1 MNAQLSTAREAWP
14 RFTLIVP
21 FYLNSEMLKKQIAE
35 WEEYP
40 SRIEIV
46 VVDDGS
52 PYPAYDIIKWGTSD
66 NLRDRLKLYRVKTD
80 IPWNRGGAR
89 NLGTQMA
96 DTDWIVHVDIDHIMP
111 ASTAAA
117 MIDLVPKRGCWYRF
131 PRWRVGAA
139 DETRNKDLLPRECKF
154 GRIKEHID
162 SYLVERDS
170 YWSVGGYD
178 EAYSGCLGG
187 GSPFLQSLERRLGVP
202 GVLPERMCLHVH
214 TRDSVPD
221 ASDLSLSRDT
231 SEYSRRRKAK
241 EAAGDTFPKNPI
253 RFEWERQL

>member
-21 FYLNSEMLKKQIAE
+21 FYLNSEMLKKQISE

-40 SRIEIV
+40 SRIEII

-52 PYPAYDIIKWGTSD
+52 PFPAYDIIKWGTSD
-66 NLRDRLKLYRVKTD
+66 HLRDRLKLYRIKTD
-80 IPWNRGGAR
+80 VPWNRGGAR

-96 DTDWIVHVDIDHIMP
+96 DTDWIVHVDIDHILP

-117 MIDLVPKRGCWYRF
+117 MIDLAPKRGCWYRF

-139 DETRNKDLLPRECKF
+139 DETRNKDALPRECKF
-154 GRIKEHID
+154 GKIKPHCD
-162 SYLVERDS
+162 SYLVETDL
-170 YWSVGGYD
+170 YWKAGGYNED
-178 EAYSGCLGG
+178 FSGCLGG
-187 GSPFLQSLERRLGVP
+187 GSPFLEILASSGTEQL
-202 GVLPERMCLHVH
+202 LPENICLHVH
-214 TRDSVPD
+214 TRDSVKD
-221 ASDLSLSRDT
+221 ASDFALSRDT
-231 SEYSRRRKAK
+231 SEYTRRKKAMN
-241 EAAGDTFPKNPI
+241 GNYRGHDHL